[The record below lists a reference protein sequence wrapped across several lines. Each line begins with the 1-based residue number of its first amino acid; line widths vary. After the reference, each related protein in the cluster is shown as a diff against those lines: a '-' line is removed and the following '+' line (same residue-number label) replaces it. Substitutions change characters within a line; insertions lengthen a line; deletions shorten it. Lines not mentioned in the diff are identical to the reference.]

1 SRLLGRDDIRKRPK
15 TSEMLDSLLA
25 SGGFLLLRGADPLV
39 EQVRVLGL
47 LHEDLHGPGPIGAL
61 STLAHTE
68 VTLSGKMDQTSA
80 SILCRRPQQR
90 ATYQVDPTTHLTF
103 NLHLSEKEREARDSL
118 TLPFQFSSEK

>member
-1 SRLLGRDDIRKRPK
+1 MFCISCPYP
-15 TSEMLDSLLA
+15 
-25 SGGFLLLRGADPLV
+25 GADPLV

-90 ATYQVDPTTHLTF
+90 AAYQVRETTQNTGDQDQH
-103 NLHLSEKEREARDSL
+103 
-118 TLPFQFSSEK
+118 